1 MFWGAYRRA
10 APRSDITF
18 LLAPAAY
25 DAEAGRH
32 RQMPGVGTLFAKSS
46 AKAYSQKAQRP
57 FDCVVRFEI
66 ILRGNTMAIMP
77 NASIHLDTAVPADS
91 EGQEQARLTDEARFA
106 DQNYSRHAHNLLL
119 NQIMFRKYADPHHDW
134 DWRQYGAKLLGSVK
148 GCRVLDYGC
157 GQGEEATYLAKM
169 GAQVTAIDISP
180 VGIGLTKA
188 RAKLN
193 GVGDRVSAMLMRCD
207 PTEFPSESF
216 DVIHGF
222 GILHHIGLQI
232 GLVEIKRLLRPGGRG
247 LFFEHMGNSKTIER
261 LRPKEKDYT
270 KGERPVTWKE
280 VQEIRQE
287 FSKFLAR
294 PFHIASRLRKRV
306 QLLNRPVVKRV
317 DHAILSALP
326 FMRHFASGMVIYLE
340 K

>member
-1 MFWGAYRRA
+1 
-10 APRSDITF
+10 
-18 LLAPAAY
+18 
-25 DAEAGRH
+25 
-32 RQMPGVGTLFAKSS
+32 
-46 AKAYSQKAQRP
+46 
-57 FDCVVRFEI
+57 
-66 ILRGNTMAIMP
+66 
-77 NASIHLDTAVPADS
+77 
-91 EGQEQARLTDEARFA
+91 
-106 DQNYSRHAHNLLL
+106 
-119 NQIMFRKYADPHHDW
+119 
-134 DWRQYGAKLLGSVK
+134 
-148 GCRVLDYGC
+148 
-157 GQGEEATYLAKM
+157 
-169 GAQVTAIDISP
+169 
-180 VGIGLTKA
+180 
-188 RAKLN
+188 
-193 GVGDRVSAMLMRCD
+193 MLMRCD

-280 VQEIRQE
+280 VQEIRPE

>member
-1 MFWGAYRRA
+1 
-10 APRSDITF
+10 
-18 LLAPAAY
+18 
-25 DAEAGRH
+25 
-32 RQMPGVGTLFAKSS
+32 
-46 AKAYSQKAQRP
+46 
-57 FDCVVRFEI
+57 
-66 ILRGNTMAIMP
+66 MATMP
-77 NASIHLDTAVPADS
+77 NASIHADTANGAPSA
-91 EGQEQARLTDEARFA
+91 GLEQARLADEARFA
-106 DQNYSRHAHNLLL
+106 DQAYARHGHDLLL
-119 NQIMFRKYADPHHDW
+119 NQIFFKKYAEPQHDW

-180 VGIGLTKA
+180 VGIELTRE

-193 GVGDRVSAMLMRCD
+193 GVGDHVTVMLMRCD

-222 GILHHIGLQI
+222 GILHHIGLQT
-232 GLVEIKRLLRPGGRG
+232 GMREIKRLLKPGGRG

-261 LRPKEKDYT
+261 LRSKETDYT
-270 KGERPVTWKE
+270 KGERPVTWGE
-280 VQEIRQE
+280 IQEIRPE
-287 FSKFLAR
+287 FSRLEAR
-294 PFHIASRLRKRV
+294 PFHLASRLRKRV

-317 DHAILSALP
+317 DHAVLSALP
-326 FMRHFASGMVIYLE
+326 FMRYFASGMVIYLE

>member
-1 MFWGAYRRA
+1 M
-10 APRSDITF
+10 
-18 LLAPAAY
+18 L
-25 DAEAGRH
+25 
-32 RQMPGVGTLFAKSS
+32 
-46 AKAYSQKAQRP
+46 
-57 FDCVVRFEI
+57 
-66 ILRGNTMAIMP
+66 
-77 NASIHLDTAVPADS
+77 NASIHTNTANRATS
-91 EGQEQARLTDEARFA
+91 QGQEQARLTDEARFA
-106 DQNYSRHAHNLLL
+106 DQAYARHAHNLLL
-119 NQIMFRKYADPHHDW
+119 NHIFYKKYAEPQHDW

-148 GCRVLDYGC
+148 DCYVLDYGC

-169 GAQVTAIDISP
+169 GAHVTAIDISP
-180 VGIGLTKA
+180 VGIQLTKERA
-188 RAKLN
+188 RLN

-232 GLVEIKRLLRPGGRG
+232 GMMEIKRLLKPGGRG

-280 VQEIRQE
+280 IQEIRPE
-287 FSKFLAR
+287 FSRLVTR

-306 QLLNRPVVKRV
+306 QVLNRPVVKRV